1 MKKTILAAVL
11 ATLGVIAGACNS
23 VGDCPGASSITP
35 GGSCSGDNLQCPYTT
50 PATVCNGT
58 TVDDGGA
65 ATSCTC
71 VEGKW
76 SCPSAASCEGG
87 GGGGDDSGSDAAA
100 EASGDSTV
108 DVVSDTSPTE
118 ASSEAAIEA
127 SHDAATEASLD
138 APTEGASEAA
148 TDATGN

>member
-1 MKKTILAAVL
+1 MKKTILAVVL
-11 ATLGVIAGACNS
+11 AALGVVAGACNS
-23 VGDCPGASSITP
+23 VGDCPSASSITP

-71 VEGKW
+71 VEGTW
-76 SCPSAASCEGG
+76 SCPSAASCED
-87 GGGGDDSGSDAAA
+87 GGGDDSGSDAGT
-100 EASGDSTV
+100 EAGGDSTV
-108 DVVSDTSPTE
+108 EGGPDGSTTE
-118 ASSEAAIEA
+118 ASSEAAADVSTEA
-127 SHDAATEASLD
+127 APEASLE
-138 APTEGASEAA
+138 AASEGASEAS